1 MNNMKL
7 DLQQISLL
15 YDSMKEVYIS
25 YREKCDKCSD
35 TYESVSIELEELK
48 RYVSYLEGEKSKD
61 SFVFSPRG
69 VVGKNAYMNDD
80 GKGYVI
86 DNVHIEQKQEE
97 LKQLED
103 KAASV
108 ERELKSYQS
117 LVDLLNQSM
126 NIFFSLKKSISS
138 DDGNNQHDLYRVIV
152 SGNQLFLNSFK
163 DEMQDSLSYIS
174 HTMKM
179 ISSYVDND
187 PMRAKLELCKLEE
200 SLHDIMNRFNSKELL
215 LQPYPYE
222 LTVNKEFEDLRELFH
237 QFYPHCKV
245 TLRIENKV
253 VIDSYLTRILLYLFV
268 KELMIQSASAYD
280 VNDIQISISSSEV
293 CITSTGKMLYDF
305 FHNKES
311 LQIKDKIKLLDENYE
326 FLFDKNK
333 NCSSLK
339 LTL

>member
-1 MNNMKL
+1 
-7 DLQQISLL
+7 
-15 YDSMKEVYIS
+15 MKEVYIS

-126 NIFFSLKKSISS
+126 NIFFSLKKFKSTQTILYTDNFFIIFLAPSIFSKIV
-138 DDGNNQHDLYRVIV
+138 DL
-152 SGNQLFLNSFK
+152 
-163 DEMQDSLSYIS
+163 
-174 HTMKM
+174 
-179 ISSYVDND
+179 
-187 PMRAKLELCKLEE
+187 
-200 SLHDIMNRFNSKELL
+200 
-215 LQPYPYE
+215 
-222 LTVNKEFEDLRELFH
+222 
-237 QFYPHCKV
+237 
-245 TLRIENKV
+245 
-253 VIDSYLTRILLYLFV
+253 
-268 KELMIQSASAYD
+268 
-280 VNDIQISISSSEV
+280 SI
-293 CITSTGKMLYDF
+293 I
-305 FHNKES
+305 
-311 LQIKDKIKLLDENYE
+311 
-326 FLFDKNK
+326 
-333 NCSSLK
+333 
-339 LTL
+339 

>member
-1 MNNMKL
+1 MKNMNL
-7 DLQQISLL
+7 DLQQITLL

-35 TYESVSIELEELK
+35 VYESVSIELEELR

-86 DNVHIEQKQEE
+86 DKVHIEQKQEE

-126 NIFFSLKKSISS
+126 NIFFSLKKSIST
-138 DDGNNQHDLYRVIV
+138 DDSINQHELYRVIL
-152 SGNQLFLNSFK
+152 SGNQLYLKSLQ

-179 ISSYVDND
+179 ISSYIDND
-187 PMRAKLELCKLEE
+187 PMRAKLELSKLEE
-200 SLHDIMNRFNSKELL
+200 SLHEITNRFNSKEILL
-215 LQPYPYE
+215 HPYPHE
-222 LTVNKEFEDLRELFH
+222 LTINKEFEDLRESFH
-237 QFYPHCKV
+237 QFYPHCKIS
-245 TLRIENKV
+245 LQIEHKV
-253 VIDSYLTRILLYLFV
+253 IIDSYLTRILLYLFV
-268 KELMIQSASAYD
+268 KELIIQLTSGYN

-293 CITSTGKMLYDF
+293 SITSAGKMLYDF
-305 FHNKES
+305 LNHKES
-311 LQIKDKIKLLDENYE
+311 IQIRDKIKLLDEKYE
-326 FLFDKNK
+326 SLFDKDKK
-333 NCSSLK
+333 NSLLK
-339 LTL
+339 LFL